1 MLFKEFSFITVI
13 SGFLRLYINFAFLTS
28 GLSLIDK
35 SIEYSK
41 NVSFRIFVCDGIAL
55 NYLPVVD
62 LKG

>member
-13 SGFLRLYINFAFLTS
+13 IGFLRLYINFAFLTS
-28 GLSLIDK
+28 GLSLIHK

-41 NVSFRIFVCDGIAL
+41 NVFLRIFVSDGIAL
-55 NYLPVVD
+55 KFLPDVD